1 MNTAFPPPADDFD
14 DAAIAVIGMACRL
27 PGAPDIDAFWD
38 LLAEGRDAI
47 TRFTRDELIA
57 AGIPEARI
65 DSPGYVPAKGL
76 LPEADRFDADFFG
89 LSPTEA
95 ALMDP
100 QQRVFVD
107 CAFAALEHAGYG
119 GTPPHGPVGVF
130 GGSILS
136 MYLLDNLWP
145 NRTLVQDAGTF
156 QVAVGN
162 DPTFLAT
169 RASYL
174 LNLTGPSVSLGT
186 ACSTSLVAV
195 HTACQSLIA
204 HESDMALA
212 GGVSVHLPL
221 VSGYQYAPDSILSPD
236 GACRPFDA
244 AAAGTVSSD
253 GAGMVVLKRL
263 SDARAAG
270 DTIHAVIRGSAINND
285 GADKVGFTAP
295 SVSPQARVIAEA
307 QELAG
312 APPAS
317 IAMIEAH
324 AAGTAIG
331 DPVEVA
337 ALAEVFAG
345 GAPGTCALGSVKS
358 NIGHVDAAAGIAGFL
373 KAVLAL
379 RDRAIPPSVHFT
391 APNPR
396 LGLARTP
403 FRVPAALEPHD
414 PARGPMRAGV
424 SSFGIGGTNCHVVLQ
439 EPPQALPGGR
449 SDPADLLLLSAPTP
463 ETLDRTA
470 SHLAQYLGN
479 VQPELTDVA
488 HTLRQG
494 RRAMPCRAAV
504 VAGTAE
510 EAADH
515 LAMVETPE
523 ACVPCEAAFMF
534 PGLGDHYP
542 AMGWELYCLE
552 DAFRRAIDNC
562 AELLDGHHDDD
573 IRDVLYPGKDW
584 RNAAPEM
591 IGAQQAP
598 AKLDFKA
605 MLKGAG
611 KSAPSPVDL
620 PRGGQP
626 AIFVTEYALTQM
638 LAGWGIHPKAMVGYS
653 IGEFV
658 AACVAGVVS
667 LPDALKVVAARAQLI
682 EARVGPGAMLAVPLA
697 APDLD
702 LPPNLSL
709 GAISGDR
716 MSIVSGPDTEIESY
730 RAALEARG
738 VSAQR
743 LPGAFAFH
751 SAMMDEIEPD
761 LAATLS
767 QVTLSPPQIPCVS
780 CVTGDWLS
788 DVEATDPAYWAR
800 HLSRTVRF
808 RDAVARLVADP
819 GLALLELGPGQSLTA
834 HAIAMRS
841 AAEAETPVI
850 PLMKWS
856 YSSDTEWRALLG
868 GIGRYWTAGGA
879 LDAPRL
885 LARDGRRRVP
895 LPGTALARERHWIDP
910 PEQGAGLAA
919 SGRKPVE
926 DWTLLPCWK
935 PAPMAPA
942 LPAQGTRWLIFD
954 DNGPV
959 AVAAQETLLAA
970 GCSVI
975 RVIAH
980 QDYARH
986 PDRFEINPSDETH
999 YSRLFDDL
1007 KTAETLP
1014 DGIVHFWSFETP
1026 TAGTP
1031 RQKFDVVQGAG
1042 FHCLTRLIRAA
1053 MAQNGL
1059 ERLSLHVATR
1069 ELAAMGGAP
1078 NPDLAP
1084 LLGLLKVAPQER
1096 PGLDCAAIDLAA
1108 DMEAV
1113 AAATALVSEL
1123 ATPVAAPLVAHRQGQ
1138 RWVEDYAPVRI
1149 PQPAVSPIRDGGT
1162 YLITGG
1168 LGSVGMAMARH
1179 LAQRPGVRLALLGR
1193 TALPESAAMLS
1204 ADDPRIA
1211 QLSRVAEL
1219 RATGAKVLT
1228 LSADVA
1234 DPEALATAFDTA
1246 EAQLGPIHGVFHCA
1260 GAIGAETFCEIARTT
1275 EADAA
1280 RQFHAKVHGTRA
1292 LDDVLA
1298 TRDTAF
1304 CVLFSSL
1311 ASILGGLGFA
1321 SYAAANLFLD
1331 AFAQSKAGQAGPR
1344 WLSVNW
1350 DAWRTGDVKAAVAGF
1365 GGTVSDFYMLPEE
1378 AAAVCDRLLAMQGV
1392 PQAVVSTGDLQGRL
1406 KQWVTRDTKAP
1417 TIARHKRKA
1426 LKSTYAAPRSETE
1439 EVLADIWQDL
1449 FAIDRVGIHDD
1460 FFELG
1465 GHSLLATQLNARIFS
1480 RLNAELSLA
1489 AVLAARTI
1497 AELAVKIDDTR
1508 AGQAEEALID
1518 DMLDDLSDLDPEALE
1533 RLLSEPET

>member
-1 MNTAFPPPADDFD
+1 MNSAFPPPQSDFD
-14 DAAIAVIGMACRL
+14 EAAIAVIGMACRL
-27 PGAPDIDAFWD
+27 PGAPDIDAFWNV
-38 LLAEGRDAI
+38 LAEGRDAI
-47 TRFTRDELIA
+47 TRFTRNELIA

-76 LPEADRFDADFFG
+76 LPEAACFDADFFG

-100 QQRVFVD
+100 QQRAFVD

-119 GTPPHGPVGVF
+119 GTPPKGPVGVF

-136 MYLLDNLWP
+136 MYLLENLWP

-212 GGVSVHLPL
+212 GGVSIHLPL
-221 VSGYQYAPDSILSPD
+221 ISGYQYAPDSILSPD

-253 GAGMVVLKRL
+253 GAGLVVLKRL
-263 SDARAAG
+263 ADAQAAG

-295 SVSPQARVIAEA
+295 SVSPQVRVIAEA

-345 GAPGTCALGSVKS
+345 GAPGSCALGSVKS

-379 RDRAIPPSVHFT
+379 RHRSIPPSVHFT

-396 LGLARTP
+396 LGLERTP
-403 FRVPAALEPHD
+403 FRVPVALEPHD
-414 PARGPMRAGV
+414 PARGAMRAGV
-424 SSFGIGGTNCHVVLQ
+424 SSFGIGGTNCHVVLEEAPHAQ
-439 EPPQALPGGR
+439 PGGR
-449 SDPADLLLLSAPTP
+449 ADPADLLLVSAPTP
-463 ETLDRTA
+463 ETLGRTTA
-470 SHLAQYLGN
+470 DLARHLGQARPDLAN
-479 VQPELTDVA
+479 VA

-494 RRAMPCRAAV
+494 RRALACRTAL
-504 VAGTAE
+504 VAGSAE

-515 LAMVETPE
+515 LRIAEAAEAGTP
-523 ACVPCEAAFMF
+523 CDPAFMF

-552 DAFRRAIDNC
+552 EAFRRAVDHC
-562 AELLDGHHDDD
+562 AQLLEGHLDGD
-573 IRDVLYPGKDW
+573 IRDLLYPGKDW
-584 RNAAPEM
+584 RHASPEM
-591 IGAQQAP
+591 IDASQGP

-611 KSAPSPVDL
+611 KSPPSPVDL

-638 LAGWGIHPKAMVGYS
+638 LAGWGIRPRAMVGYS

-667 LPDALKVVAARAQLI
+667 LPDALKIVAARAQLI

-702 LPPNLSL
+702 LPEGLSL
-709 GAISGDR
+709 GAISGAR
-716 MSIVSGPDTEIESY
+716 MSIVSGPEAQIDAF

-738 VSAQR
+738 LSAQR

-751 SAMMDEIEPD
+751 SSMMDEIVPE
-761 LAATLS
+761 LAAKLS
-767 QVTLSPPQIPCVS
+767 EIALSPPQIPCVS

-788 DVEATDPAYWAR
+788 DAEATDPAYWAR

-808 RDAVARLVADP
+808 RDAVARLVVDP

-841 AAEAETPVI
+841 AAGAETPVI

-856 YSSDTEWRALLG
+856 YSSETEWRALLA

-879 LDAPRL
+879 LDAERL
-885 LARDGRRRVP
+885 LARDGRQRVP
-895 LPGTALARERHWIDP
+895 LPGTVLARERHWIDP
-910 PEQGAGLAA
+910 PEPGADAGLP
-919 SGRKPVE
+919 GRKPV
-926 DWTLLPCWK
+926 DNWTLLPCWK
-935 PAPMAPA
+935 PAPIAPA
-942 LPAQGTRWLIFD
+942 LPAPGTRWLILD

-959 AVAAQETLLAA
+959 AMAAEEALQAA
-970 GCSVI
+970 GCRVI
-975 RVIAH
+975 RVIARR
-980 QDYARH
+980 DYARH
-986 PDRFEINPSDETH
+986 PDGFEIDPAEDSH
-999 YSRLFDDL
+999 YTRLFDDL
-1007 KTAETLP
+1007 KTADTLP
-1014 DGIVHFWSFETP
+1014 DGIVHFWSFEPP

-1031 RQKFDVVQGAG
+1031 RQRFDVAQRAG

-1053 MAQNGL
+1053 MAQSGL
-1059 ERLSLHVATR
+1059 ERLTLHVATR
-1069 ELAAMGGAP
+1069 GLAAMVDRP
-1078 NPDLAP
+1078 DPDLAP

-1096 PGLDCAAIDLAA
+1096 PGLDCAAIDLAPG
-1108 DMEAV
+1108 MEATE
-1113 AAATALVSEL
+1113 AAADLLAEL
-1123 ATPVAAPLVAHRQGQ
+1123 ATPVAAPLVAFRNGQ

-1149 PQPAVSPIRDGGT
+1149 PKPAVSPIRDGGT

-1179 LAQRPGVRLALLGR
+1179 LAQRPGGRLALLGR
-1193 TALPESAAMLS
+1193 TPLPESAAGMS
-1204 ADDPRIA
+1204 ADDPRA
-1211 QLSRVAEL
+1211 ARLARVAEL
-1219 RATGAKVLT
+1219 RATGARVLT

-1234 DPEALATAFDTA
+1234 DPEALASAFDTA

-1275 EADAA
+1275 EQDAA
-1280 RQFHAKVHGTRA
+1280 RQFHAKVQGTRA
-1292 LDDVLA
+1292 LDQVLA

-1331 AFAQSKAGQAGPR
+1331 AFAQSKSGQAGPR
-1344 WLSVNW
+1344 WISVNW
-1350 DAWRTGDVKAAVAGF
+1350 DAWRTGDIKAAVAGF
-1365 GGTVSDFYMLPEE
+1365 GGTVSEFYMMPEE
-1378 AAAVCDRLLAMQGV
+1378 AAAVCDRLLALPGV

-1406 KQWVTRDTKAP
+1406 KQWVTRDNKTP

-1426 LKSTYAAPRSETE
+1426 LKSTYAGPRNETE
-1439 EVLADIWQDL
+1439 EVLTDIWQGL
-1449 FAIDRVGIHDD
+1449 FAIDQVGIHDD

-1480 RLNAELSLA
+1480 RLGAELSLA

-1497 AELAVKIDDTR
+1497 ADLAVKIDENR
-1508 AGQAEEALID
+1508 AGQAEDALID
-1518 DMLDDLSDLDPEALE
+1518 GMLDDLSDLDAEALE
-1533 RLLSEPET
+1533 RLLSDTET

>member
-1 MNTAFPPPADDFD
+1 MNTAFPPTSDDFD
-14 DAAIAVIGMACRL
+14 EAAIAVIGMACRL
-27 PGAPDIDAFWD
+27 PGAPDIDAFWN

-47 TRFTRDELIA
+47 TRFSRDELIA

-65 DSPGYVPAKGL
+65 DCPGHVPAKGL

-119 GTPPHGPVGVF
+119 GTPPQGPVGVF

-136 MYLLDNLWP
+136 MYLLENLWP
-145 NRTLVQDAGTF
+145 NRRLVQDAGTF

-212 GGVSVHLPL
+212 GGVSIHLPL
-221 VSGYQYAPDSILSPD
+221 VGGYQYAPDSILSPD
-236 GACRPFDA
+236 GACRPFDEGA
-244 AAAGTVSSD
+244 KGTVSSD
-253 GAGMVVLKRL
+253 GAGMVLLKRL
-263 SDARAAG
+263 SDALSAG

-312 APPAS
+312 APPAT

-345 GAPGTCALGSVKS
+345 GAPGACALGSVKS

-379 RDRAIPPSVHFT
+379 HHRAIPPSVNFT

-396 LGLARTP
+396 LGLERTP
-403 FRVPAALEPHD
+403 FRVPVALEPHD

-439 EPPQALPGGR
+439 EAPRPLPGGR
-449 SDPADLLLLSAPTP
+449 ADPADLLLLSAPTP
-463 ETLDRTA
+463 ETLGRTA
-470 SHLAQYLGN
+470 ADLARHLRKAR
-479 VQPELTDVA
+479 PEVADVA
-488 HTLRQG
+488 HTLRLG
-494 RRAMPCRAAV
+494 RRALACRTAI
-504 VAGTAE
+504 VAGSAE
-510 EAADH
+510 EAAEH
-515 LAMVETPE
+515 LASVQAPDPGTP
-523 ACVPCEAAFMF
+523 CDAAFMF

-552 DAFRRAIDNC
+552 EAFRRAIDQC
-562 AELLDGHHDDD
+562 ADLLDGHLDGD
-573 IRDVLYPGKDW
+573 IRDMLYSGKDW
-584 RNAAPEM
+584 RHAAPAM
-591 IGAQQAP
+591 IDASQGP

-611 KSAPSPVDL
+611 KAAPSPVDL

-638 LAGWGIHPKAMVGYS
+638 LADWGIHPRAMVGYS

-667 LPDALKVVAARAQLI
+667 LPDALKIVAARARLI
-682 EARVGPGAMLAVPLA
+682 EARVGRGAMLAVPLA

-702 LPPNLSL
+702 LPKGLSL
-709 GAISGDR
+709 GAIGGDR
-716 MSIVSGPDTEIESY
+716 MSIVSGPDAQIDSY
-730 RAALEARG
+730 RAALEVRG
-738 VSAQR
+738 LSAQR

-751 SAMMDEIEPD
+751 SAMMDEIVPE
-761 LAATLS
+761 LAAKLS
-767 QVTLSPPQIPCVS
+767 EVSLSPPQTPCVS

-788 DVEATDPAYWAR
+788 DAEATDPAYWAR

-841 AAEAETPVI
+841 AAETETPVI

-856 YSSDTEWRALLG
+856 YSSDTEWRALLA
-868 GIGRYWTAGGA
+868 GIGRFWTAGGA
-879 LDAPRL
+879 LDARRL

-910 PEQGAGLAA
+910 PEQIAGAAVP
-919 SGRKPVE
+919 GRKPVD

-935 PAPMAPA
+935 PAPIAPA
-942 LPAQGTRWLIFD
+942 MPAPGTRWLILD
-954 DNGPV
+954 DNGP
-959 AVAAQETLLAA
+959 AAMATEAA
-970 GCSVI
+970 LKAADCSVL
-975 RVIAH
+975 RVIARR
-980 QDYARH
+980 DYARH
-986 PDRFEINPSDETH
+986 PDRFEIDPTDDTH
-999 YSRLFDDL
+999 YTRLFEDL
-1007 KTAETLP
+1007 TAAGALP
-1014 DGIVHFWSFETP
+1014 DGVVHFWSFEPP
-1026 TAGTP
+1026 TAGTS
-1031 RQKFDVVQGAG
+1031 RQKFDVAQGAG

-1053 MAQNGL
+1053 MAQSGL
-1059 ERLSLHVATR
+1059 ARLTLHVAARRLT
-1069 ELAAMGGAP
+1069 AMGETP
-1078 NPDLAP
+1078 DPDLAP

-1096 PGLDCAAIDLAA
+1096 PGLDCAAIDFAPGMTATEAA
-1108 DMEAV
+1108 G
-1113 AAATALVSEL
+1113 ALLSEL
-1123 ATPVAAPLVAHRQGQ
+1123 AAPVAAPLVAHRNGQ

-1149 PQPAVSPIRDGGT
+1149 PRPAVSPIRDGGT

-1179 LAQRPGVRLALLGR
+1179 LAQQPDIRLALLGR
-1193 TALPESAAMLS
+1193 TALPESAAGVS
-1204 ADDPRIA
+1204 VDDPRA
-1211 QLSRVAEL
+1211 ARLARVAEL
-1219 RATGAKVLT
+1219 RAAGARVLT

-1234 DPEALATAFDTA
+1234 DPEALAAAFDKA

-1292 LDDVLA
+1292 LEQVLT

-1311 ASILGGLGFA
+1311 ASVLGGLGFA

-1331 AFAQSKAGQAGPR
+1331 AFAQSKAGEAGPR

-1350 DAWRTGDVKAAVAGF
+1350 DAWRTGDIKAAVAGF
-1365 GGTVSDFYMLPEE
+1365 GGTVSDFYMMPEE
-1378 AAAVCDRLLAMQGV
+1378 AAAVCDRLLAMPGV
-1392 PQAVVSTGDLQGRL
+1392 PQAVVSTGDLHDRL
-1406 KQWVTRDTKAP
+1406 KQWVIRDSKTP

-1426 LKSTYAAPRSETE
+1426 LKTAYAAPRGETE

-1480 RLNAELSLA
+1480 RLGAELSLA

-1497 AELAVKIDDTR
+1497 ADLAVKIDDTR
-1508 AGQAEEALID
+1508 AGQAEDALID